1 MNKISTHAEGN
12 GTIKVS
18 ILKIEDEFIVINM
31 ISGIIPP
38 PSYSIVHAL
47 FEINP
52 KIYEKSFG
60 PDTYV
65 ACRQFLKEN
74 SVDKSP
80 YILEFRSV
88 GGRHALRGLL

>member
-1 MNKISTHAEGN
+1 MIIEGN
-12 GTIKVS
+12 GTIKVPIS
-18 ILKIEDEFIVINM
+18 KIEDEFIVINM

-38 PSYSIVHAL
+38 PSYSIVPAL

-65 ACRQFLKEN
+65 ACKQFVKEN
-74 SVDKSP
+74 TVAKNP
-80 YILEFRSV
+80 FVLEFS
-88 GGRHALRGLL
+88 GGAGSGAPRGLL